1 MKKVIFLMVLG
12 FLIHL
17 ASTSTAAPLPPSV
30 GGGAAVAVGVLSAI
44 GIDPLGLGLGGSSST
59 TPAASPKASK
69 DQSNTQM
76 EFKALAS
83 LPASFD
89 LLNQSA
95 GGSLTTPEILK

>member
-1 MKKVIFLMVLG
+1 MIFLLSLG
-12 FLIHL
+12 ILIQVTTICS
-17 ASTSTAAPLPPSV
+17 AIPAPPLPS
-30 GGGAAVAVGVLSAI
+30 GAGAVAVGVLSAL

-69 DQSNTQM
+69 DQSNAQM

-83 LPASFD
+83 LPGSFD